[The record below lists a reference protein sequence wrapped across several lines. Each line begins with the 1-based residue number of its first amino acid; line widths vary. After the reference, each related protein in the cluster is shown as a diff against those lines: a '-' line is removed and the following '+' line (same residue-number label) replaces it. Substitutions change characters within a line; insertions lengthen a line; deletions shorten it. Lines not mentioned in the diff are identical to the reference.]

1 MVLKLASG
9 CNLSFSSRGSSL
21 SITLQKK
28 ERERLKERAE
38 NWKRIEAL
46 AAENPDME
54 AIAKQL
60 QSMNLKPSVGAVVSI
75 DDILVDDTGGGN
87 GNNGED
93 EPNDIAAKVSWQI
106 RFWPASLQ
114 QPELIFLSQIEE
126 ETSATAATSKPAK
139 TPSAAISA
147 SSSSSS
153 VKPPVADK
161 PLLRRKSELPTDVY
175 TQVSEI
181 ETVIFQFAFIL

>member
-1 MVLKLASG
+1 M
-9 CNLSFSSRGSSL
+9 NMFLSSDVKQA
-21 SITLQKK
+21 IPLQKK

-60 QSMNLKPSVGAVVSI
+60 QTMNLKPSGGGAAAVSI
-75 DDILVDDTGGGN
+75 DDIMVDDSGGGN
-87 GNNGED
+87 GNNSED
-93 EPNDIAAKVSWQI
+93 EPNDIAAK
-106 RFWPASLQ
+106 
-114 QPELIFLSQIEE
+114 IEE
-126 ETSATAATSKPAK
+126 ETSAAAAATSKSAK
-139 TPSAAISA
+139 APTPSLP
-147 SSSSSS
+147 SSSSSPS

-175 TQVSEI
+175 TQVS
-181 ETVIFQFAFIL
+181 

>member
-1 MVLKLASG
+1 MT
-9 CNLSFSSRGSSL
+9 
-21 SITLQKK
+21 IPLQKK

-60 QSMNLKPSVGAVVSI
+60 QSMNLKPSGGGAVVSI
-75 DDILVDDTGGGN
+75 DDILVDDSGGGN
-87 GNNGED
+87 GNNSED
-93 EPNDIAAKVSWQI
+93 EPNDIAAK
-106 RFWPASLQ
+106 
-114 QPELIFLSQIEE
+114 IEE
-126 ETSATAATSKPAK
+126 ETSAATAAVSKSAK
-139 TPSAAISA
+139 TPTPSLPP

-175 TQVSEI
+175 TQKALESHKRADEYLSTPPSA
-181 ETVIFQFAFIL
+181 EGLRSND

>member
-1 MVLKLASG
+1 M
-9 CNLSFSSRGSSL
+9 
-21 SITLQKK
+21 QKK

-60 QSMNLKPSVGAVVSI
+60 QSMNLKPSGGGAVVSI
-75 DDILVDDTGGGN
+75 DDIMVDDSGGGN
-87 GNNGED
+87 GNNSED
-93 EPNDIAAKVSWQI
+93 DPNDIAAK
-106 RFWPASLQ
+106 
-114 QPELIFLSQIEE
+114 IEE
-126 ETSATAATSKPAK
+126 ETSATAAAASKSAK
-139 TPSAAISA
+139 APTPSLPSSSA
-147 SSSSSS
+147 SPS

-175 TQVSEI
+175 TQVS
-181 ETVIFQFAFIL
+181 

>member
-1 MVLKLASG
+1 MF
-9 CNLSFSSRGSSL
+9 LSSDVKQA
-21 SITLQKK
+21 IPLQKK

-60 QSMNLKPSVGAVVSI
+60 QTMNLKPSGGGAAAVSI
-75 DDILVDDTGGGN
+75 DDIMVDDSGGDN
-87 GNNGED
+87 GNNSED
-93 EPNDIAAKVSWQI
+93 EPNDIAAK
-106 RFWPASLQ
+106 
-114 QPELIFLSQIEE
+114 IEE
-126 ETSATAATSKPAK
+126 ETSAAAAATSKSAK
-139 TPSAAISA
+139 APTPSLP
-147 SSSSSS
+147 SSSSSPS

-175 TQVSEI
+175 TQVSLNDMNSAI
-181 ETVIFQFAFIL
+181 TIVNYHMILWTHVCN

>member
-1 MVLKLASG
+1 MFLLLHAKQSHW
-9 CNLSFSSRGSSL
+9 S
-21 SITLQKK
+21 LQKK

-60 QSMNLKPSVGAVVSI
+60 QSMNLKPSGGGAVVSI
-75 DDILVDDTGGGN
+75 DDIMVDDSGGGN
-87 GNNGED
+87 GNNSED
-93 EPNDIAAKVSWQI
+93 DPNDIAAK
-106 RFWPASLQ
+106 
-114 QPELIFLSQIEE
+114 IEE
-126 ETSATAATSKPAK
+126 ETSVTAAAASKSAK
-139 TPSAAISA
+139 APTPSLP
-147 SSSSSS
+147 SSSSSPS

-175 TQVSEI
+175 TQVS
-181 ETVIFQFAFIL
+181 